1 MTTLDEM
8 IANALQGRSAFSAPT
23 SLDIDGYSLAAS
35 AGTDRGLI
43 SAQESEFDL
52 RTMTPFQLQA
62 KYGVDG
68 VTRLYQQQQSGV
80 QQFMGDRAVRAN
92 RHGGEVLWDSTTGIG
107 SGFVGGIG
115 GLASLAT
122 GLVNE
127 NAGTWLADK
136 VQSGTS
142 WVEENQSDA
151 VNAARRLQRA
161 ESSVDARDNTAR
173 MNQEIAE
180 GDSELVAGMRRWGR
194 DFVDTMG
201 NSITDPTMLTQGT
214 SEAVGSLLA
223 GGPISKGLKAIGAPI
238 MAAARGS
245 GVLARTAAT
254 GADDSAA
261 ILSSLRQGDSLI
273 GAVGTG
279 RIARAGEFA
288 AWPAAIAGLE
298 AGGAYS
304 GTVSEIM
311 SMEHDQLMQTSPSY
325 REMIEANVPQEE
337 ARTRIANRAGMMAA
351 AIQAPIAGAAGLL
364 TRFAETP
371 FRVPSFGSAARNVA
385 INEPLEEAVQSTT
398 GGLAQGLAV
407 QQYADEN
414 RDLTEG
420 LGEQTAQGALYGFTA
435 AGTVQGPGMAVR
447 APLAALGVTKKFLAD
462 RYNSAIERA
471 ENASPVGDSKI
482 KEAATEIRNNIA
494 PIAQSLQQVVETSE
508 ATPEQ
513 KAKEIAYIS
522 TLSNALS
529 LAPEEIAAIPEAVRT
544 NVDTSGRVE
553 AIRSLGKHM
562 RALEKGTDAHFA
574 AMAAY
579 LNLLEPIRTIQQV
592 ETPLLDQIKEDS
604 PEYATFQNIRQLL
617 SLADKSINARKV
629 VEDAGLLLSSEK
641 VTNIIKQFASVESA
655 KTPEGQQAVQQVA
668 ALTSLD
674 PTAGT
679 KETNNFLL
687 KHHEGGNIQL
697 TAPQLAAVQAS
708 NALIDAHEAFTK
720 EQKAKGL
727 IKAKNFVDE
736 QIVSNS
742 DPLVK
747 KGKYKLSGR
756 QYVNEILQNLMT
768 GNLGY
773 AAEMLEDLGLFAQH
787 MQYKVDA
794 LNKHYAAGSAKGNHG
809 LDKIGYTALSPKNF
823 ESDARPWYQVPANKG
838 LHVAANNAESVRS
851 AQTFN
856 LEAQTINTL
865 YNNLRAALPE
875 LTTVDGQPLPEMTFA
890 PLDPAIADGTV
901 QEVVQRHTTKQ
912 PAKPQPAKAQEAAPA
927 KQETT
932 PAPEVEKSEV
942 TEIIATGTAS
952 SITSWTSGGS
962 LGLEAI
968 YADPSNKERLLSIE
982 ISPSGVQLSIS
993 NPRDSQGEFAGSTP
1007 LNRNQLEA
1015 AVEKIVGKG
1024 TLSYLNNLIERGN
1037 AAEKAGKQLGDGFN
1051 LMEAELL
1058 KFEKNPVK
1066 NGEVTTPTTE
1076 ESKAQTK
1083 LTIEERRER
1092 NRVRNEEV
1100 TNKQWMKGDR
1110 QELRPTDGRARI
1122 KVQDTTIS
1130 YDRTGDQITLN
1141 LIHTPQEARGKGSA
1155 QAAMRKFLELTDAA
1169 GVTVSLVVA
1178 EQDNQTTFDGLMNFY
1193 SSFGFVQIE
1202 GHRATRKAAEPTDPN
1217 KPFELNP
1224 GQKAALSAIEDFLD
1238 SKDNT
1243 FSLIGSAGTGKTT
1256 IVDRIIAGIKPGKF
1270 SEIVLTSPTHRAN
1283 GVTMSKNPDK
1293 TVSTLHRL
1301 LKLRPEVNLDEFDA
1315 TSVEFN
1321 TDAEIDP
1328 DDLGIPNGSLL
1339 LVDES
1344 SMINDALYD
1353 YLMEQASMAGAKV
1366 IFIGDNAQL
1375 RPVKAENRSKALRSS
1390 QRSAELT
1397 QVMRAKN
1404 AQLLDESIHVRET
1417 GSFTNNI
1424 HIKDGNGVTFTNTRQ
1439 KFLSKFISM
1448 MKSPEFQKNRLLA
1461 RIVAFSD
1468 SVQNPVVSTYN
1479 RDVFQALFP
1488 GEKNFPVGSLIMGYN
1503 AFGDAPKGDTRDLP
1517 KITNGLDYIVQKVG
1531 PQRTVNLLG
1540 ARLVVQSLVLEDT
1553 LGLLNHR
1560 NEAQRTV
1567 DVILH
1572 DETPREELDAFGKE
1586 LSDLHYRGYNRG
1598 DNYSKELYDR
1608 TRDSIA
1614 VSQDLVI
1621 TITPKNG
1628 KAPFKKR
1635 VLKKTFDY
1643 GYAHTIHKSQG
1654 GTYTNVFVD
1663 DANINLAR
1671 DSQFKS
1677 ELRYVGITRAERAAI
1692 ILTKGQLTQ
1701 TEVASESTQD
1711 STQENSEVKLQRKP
1725 VKQIGVEPNVL
1736 DEVTPSSEIPEAV
1749 EPTDEAVAATA
1760 SVKTTPEPE
1769 VVDVP
1774 LPPTFGKMQ
1783 ERFSTL
1789 WNATRNYI
1797 LTKFRPAVGKDG
1809 QPVSRLE
1816 GVRNPVSWVTV
1827 ALSDKETLTEV
1838 LGKEPKRE
1846 LTPEITSAYEG
1857 ILDQTGKYQFT
1868 VGGLLRKLNDNLQ
1881 EFVKTRKKW
1890 LAGGDAQQA
1899 ISAKQLNL
1907 LEESIDEKGNVTYS
1921 YNPEL
1926 IQSAALAAIQWLLS
1940 NNNTNRKLDRE
1951 EYERIAGYESFTEEV
1966 IRFIDGGLPK
1976 TQIIPAL
1983 SNMIRQFW
1991 GIQPLADA
1999 DIAHS
2004 NAVVDAVAA
2013 ELLNAMSELEFVEKK
2028 QLKLGEKQNYQGE
2041 GRTLENFSIKLH
2053 KHSEKTLGY
2062 SVEALKQFTDLIQ
2075 TVALTNPEPTRYI
2088 DGDIPPVADTQMNNP
2103 SVRNTPAQRRAIER
2117 AQEASA
2123 SRLDLSMW
2131 HITNAL
2137 GRDGLTDFL
2146 SDMDPSWTEENTN
2159 KVHWDTLQ
2167 AQRLGIQNAFDEVQT
2182 TVGEMKNTT
2191 SGKSLKD
2198 IVVRYAFNFSK
2209 VGRLQMLGSY
2219 TAQAS
2224 KFTREVLLPTW
2235 SKLNLFDNADH
2246 QQAFALAQMQHLD
2259 IKLDKKKVHQVDPS
2273 LVPAFIEATYADEK
2287 VQPLLKAVRDW
2298 MKTADLTS
2306 EDPSP
2311 KSLDGFEMRALMK
2324 DAGFAVSTG
2333 ALHSVVEWV
2342 RYKDANEAGQKDF
2355 ETSLYLEADGVTNG
2369 PIMAMLMLTVG
2380 KFDKSWMDAVQKG
2393 GIYFGA
2399 SKPFHQL
2406 YALNNVDLYKQAAQN
2421 MESSYKL
2428 RRAAFDKQPDSKKLN
2443 ALATDMNTVMGVLF
2457 GKDFTYNPVDRTVTF
2472 DRGFT
2477 KNPLT
2482 ITLYGSGARGIAG
2495 NFVDALLEKLY
2506 EMSTQRVNSDIPIS
2520 PEFEDALDR
2529 ILTTNIWYDQESK
2542 TYSVRGKAKQVDF
2555 WNKEYSATK
2564 QQMDALRNNFLYAIV
2579 EPMREAI
2586 SATVGSG
2593 VVNGMASVQQ
2603 ATQVQS
2609 VFVQEMYRNEVEAL
2623 LEKKKSQPGYRKG
2636 DFLSPK
2642 ELREIDAKVVRAF
2655 PNITTRGQIFR
2666 VAKNAPLPLSGH
2678 GDYAR
2683 ALNDTLY
2690 VEPDIK
2696 APAEAGVAGV
2706 ASVNIGFGDGNMI
2719 QITISDPSMGRSL
2732 PVFDGWNM
2740 PLDAIAHQSEQLNKA
2755 VAEAAMGNPLAAI
2768 YRSFQKVLENASDVE
2783 LSKSA
2788 LASLARTFEA
2798 DDLTQDAAIALVE
2811 TLGARLAQEV
2821 KEIDARHKAMKF
2833 VGFSVDHM
2841 ASAGAPHYEGA
2852 PNDLTPDQNL
2862 ELLQAKYEEY
2872 LAEPEETANSV
2883 AKDAP
2888 AAQVYTWDTLKY
2900 LVGELK
2906 MSGAQKLMYEQV
2918 LSAMGAANY
2927 TIIAGTREQIH
2938 QYMKDNGED
2947 TANFDEKTN
2956 GLIHNGK
2963 IYLANPTGE
2972 TLTHELIHAA
2982 TMNAVIAYY
2991 NGQDL
2996 GPAGALIQ
3004 EAIQNLEPMAEDFM
3018 NMQVDPNWSLSVLQ
3032 AFLNA
3037 RNSMAQQRANGS
3049 QAGFIGEFIAWTTT
3063 NTALTKTLKT
3073 VQPSRVTHWT
3083 RSVLGLIKRV
3093 LFGKRKMPEVAEDFL
3108 SNVQFNASILV
3119 QAQIT
3124 LPEVYEQ
3131 LTLKHATADSKLE
3144 RVRDGFQNWVVR
3156 NLKPNPMHRA
3166 QVRDVQQSVAAEEL
3180 ANYAGDIFGLGQLE
3194 KDTLRE
3200 VMAALAT
3207 EASIDPQAMIG
3218 IQEMY
3223 RLAQEKL
3230 DPSDFVDENSL
3241 NLDADTTKA
3250 QWKFQL
3256 LMGKRDRFYDTS
3268 KRSDLLPLFLG
3279 LALVSPEVQGVLA
3292 KIKIPGKKKGAKTL
3306 DEGLE
3311 NLASNMMQS
3320 LSGRLTSRGNSQ
3332 NVQQALDNMTENLLR
3347 NIAKTKTNMDVVE
3360 ARTDQALRANEFVKN
3375 QLQNLSAA
3383 GVKYGKKL
3391 ETLQNK
3397 LTRTTGKL
3405 IRFSAA
3411 MASETEA
3418 DKAADGL
3425 LQFASAIE
3433 VNNTMMSLAKDL
3445 VGRTAAIGDVY
3456 DRIKAT
3462 RAMTQQMRQNF
3473 RDRVP
3478 EVILKKFKTKPTDK
3492 QMATMF
3498 KGFAMT
3504 DIVAL
3509 SENTQDL
3516 NDLLTD
3522 PAKVKA
3528 RIKSLQDSIKKK
3540 DPKHWAKLDDK
3551 MKELAHFM
3559 MTKKRVTLRN
3569 AYAIANL
3576 WTVPGTG
3583 NRPQPSEAM
3592 IAEID
3597 QLTSLYALEL
3607 LSQEERDTLASLVQ
3621 NEEEGV
3627 NFILSYLVGQR
3638 KTEMARTKLGNA
3650 RGNYYK
3656 GFVPSLP
3663 TNGGQIIVA
3672 DDANF
3677 VDLKHQGFTRIGTYN
3692 GHGTTSRGYYYT
3704 STPTQ
3709 ASFAQ
3714 GMMQNINQTAGGV
3727 ERSTGFS
3734 TSPVANRITN
3744 RRMVR
3749 SLIGK
3754 MQAETRMTEN
3764 LSPIFNDRGVIIAF
3778 EQLMDPTMLEMV
3790 KPSTEL
3796 HKMLG
3801 VWRGRQVEELQ
3812 ATKVNMAL
3820 LDTLKTNYDEADD
3833 KGLYV
3838 NILDRKNLDRVEADA
3853 VRLFSEETLEYAKEV
3868 FGENRIMVRRDLID
3882 DVIGY
3887 RNFSVSD
3894 FWTDNNR
3901 LNTDTNK
3908 AIRQTMIS
3916 FIGSDAYKV
3925 LVKSE
3930 QFVQGLVSDAR
3941 TQIVVK
3947 SVIVPA
3953 INIAGNML
3961 HLMQRG
3967 VNPIM
3972 IAREFPK
3979 KLNELN
3985 TYLRTYL
3992 EQVEL
3997 EAELRAATK
4006 PTHITQIQ
4014 AKIRSIKD
4022 AHRRLTIWPLIEAGE
4037 FSSIAD
4043 IGNSREDLQLTSGRL
4058 NEWVGQQIDK
4068 LPQEARTLA
4077 KYGLVTKD
4085 TALFQGLQKS
4095 VQYGDFLAKAI
4106 LYDHML
4112 IKENRTREQALA
4124 RLTEEFIN
4132 YDRLPGR
4139 VRGGLE
4145 NLGLLWF
4152 YNFKLRSLK
4161 VGLSILRNNPLHA
4174 AMSMV
4179 IPTPFGIDTAL
4190 DANIAVKAMEGALP
4204 YSLGPGMG
4212 LRAITLNPWINLV
4225 N

>member
-1 MTTLDEM
+1 M
-8 IANALQGRSAFSAPT
+8 
-23 SLDIDGYSLAAS
+23 
-35 AGTDRGLI
+35 
-43 SAQESEFDL
+43 
-52 RTMTPFQLQA
+52 
-62 KYGVDG
+62 
-68 VTRLYQQQQSGV
+68 
-80 QQFMGDRAVRAN
+80 
-92 RHGGEVLWDSTTGIG
+92 
-107 SGFVGGIG
+107 
-115 GLASLAT
+115 
-122 GLVNE
+122 
-127 NAGTWLADK
+127 
-136 VQSGTS
+136 
-142 WVEENQSDA
+142 
-151 VNAARRLQRA
+151 
-161 ESSVDARDNTAR
+161 
-173 MNQEIAE
+173 
-180 GDSELVAGMRRWGR
+180 
-194 DFVDTMG
+194 
-201 NSITDPTMLTQGT
+201 
-214 SEAVGSLLA
+214 
-223 GGPISKGLKAIGAPI
+223 
-238 MAAARGS
+238 
-245 GVLARTAAT
+245 
-254 GADDSAA
+254 
-261 ILSSLRQGDSLI
+261 
-273 GAVGTG
+273 
-279 RIARAGEFA
+279 
-288 AWPAAIAGLE
+288 
-298 AGGAYS
+298 
-304 GTVSEIM
+304 
-311 SMEHDQLMQTSPSY
+311 
-325 REMIEANVPQEE
+325 
-337 ARTRIANRAGMMAA
+337 
-351 AIQAPIAGAAGLL
+351 
-364 TRFAETP
+364 
-371 FRVPSFGSAARNVA
+371 
-385 INEPLEEAVQSTT
+385 
-398 GGLAQGLAV
+398 
-407 QQYADEN
+407 
-414 RDLTEG
+414 
-420 LGEQTAQGALYGFTA
+420 
-435 AGTVQGPGMAVR
+435 
-447 APLAALGVTKKFLAD
+447 
-462 RYNSAIERA
+462 
-471 ENASPVGDSKI
+471 
-482 KEAATEIRNNIA
+482 
-494 PIAQSLQQVVETSE
+494 
-508 ATPEQ
+508 
-513 KAKEIAYIS
+513 
-522 TLSNALS
+522 
-529 LAPEEIAAIPEAVRT
+529 
-544 NVDTSGRVE
+544 
-553 AIRSLGKHM
+553 
-562 RALEKGTDAHFA
+562 
-574 AMAAY
+574 
-579 LNLLEPIRTIQQV
+579 
-592 ETPLLDQIKEDS
+592 
-604 PEYATFQNIRQLL
+604 
-617 SLADKSINARKV
+617 
-629 VEDAGLLLSSEK
+629 
-641 VTNIIKQFASVESA
+641 
-655 KTPEGQQAVQQVA
+655 
-668 ALTSLD
+668 
-674 PTAGT
+674 
-679 KETNNFLL
+679 
-687 KHHEGGNIQL
+687 
-697 TAPQLAAVQAS
+697 
-708 NALIDAHEAFTK
+708 
-720 EQKAKGL
+720 
-727 IKAKNFVDE
+727 
-736 QIVSNS
+736 
-742 DPLVK
+742 
-747 KGKYKLSGR
+747 
-756 QYVNEILQNLMT
+756 
-768 GNLGY
+768 
-773 AAEMLEDLGLFAQH
+773 
-787 MQYKVDA
+787 
-794 LNKHYAAGSAKGNHG
+794 
-809 LDKIGYTALSPKNF
+809 
-823 ESDARPWYQVPANKG
+823 
-838 LHVAANNAESVRS
+838 
-851 AQTFN
+851 
-856 LEAQTINTL
+856 
-865 YNNLRAALPE
+865 
-875 LTTVDGQPLPEMTFA
+875 
-890 PLDPAIADGTV
+890 
-901 QEVVQRHTTKQ
+901 
-912 PAKPQPAKAQEAAPA
+912 
-927 KQETT
+927 
-932 PAPEVEKSEV
+932 
-942 TEIIATGTAS
+942 
-952 SITSWTSGGS
+952 
-962 LGLEAI
+962 
-968 YADPSNKERLLSIE
+968 
-982 ISPSGVQLSIS
+982 
-993 NPRDSQGEFAGSTP
+993 
-1007 LNRNQLEA
+1007 
-1015 AVEKIVGKG
+1015 
-1024 TLSYLNNLIERGN
+1024 
-1037 AAEKAGKQLGDGFN
+1037 
-1051 LMEAELL
+1051 
-1058 KFEKNPVK
+1058 
-1066 NGEVTTPTTE
+1066 
-1076 ESKAQTK
+1076 
-1083 LTIEERRER
+1083 
-1092 NRVRNEEV
+1092 
-1100 TNKQWMKGDR
+1100 
-1110 QELRPTDGRARI
+1110 
-1122 KVQDTTIS
+1122 
-1130 YDRTGDQITLN
+1130 
-1141 LIHTPQEARGKGSA
+1141 
-1155 QAAMRKFLELTDAA
+1155 
-1169 GVTVSLVVA
+1169 
-1178 EQDNQTTFDGLMNFY
+1178 
-1193 SSFGFVQIE
+1193 
-1202 GHRATRKAAEPTDPN
+1202 
-1217 KPFELNP
+1217 
-1224 GQKAALSAIEDFLD
+1224 
-1238 SKDNT
+1238 
-1243 FSLIGSAGTGKTT
+1243 
-1256 IVDRIIAGIKPGKF
+1256 
-1270 SEIVLTSPTHRAN
+1270 
-1283 GVTMSKNPDK
+1283 
-1293 TVSTLHRL
+1293 
-1301 LKLRPEVNLDEFDA
+1301 
-1315 TSVEFN
+1315 
-1321 TDAEIDP
+1321 
-1328 DDLGIPNGSLL
+1328 
-1339 LVDES
+1339 
-1344 SMINDALYD
+1344 
-1353 YLMEQASMAGAKV
+1353 
-1366 IFIGDNAQL
+1366 
-1375 RPVKAENRSKALRSS
+1375 
-1390 QRSAELT
+1390 
-1397 QVMRAKN
+1397 
-1404 AQLLDESIHVRET
+1404 
-1417 GSFTNNI
+1417 
-1424 HIKDGNGVTFTNTRQ
+1424 
-1439 KFLSKFISM
+1439 
-1448 MKSPEFQKNRLLA
+1448 
-1461 RIVAFSD
+1461 
-1468 SVQNPVVSTYN
+1468 
-1479 RDVFQALFP
+1479 
-1488 GEKNFPVGSLIMGYN
+1488 
-1503 AFGDAPKGDTRDLP
+1503 
-1517 KITNGLDYIVQKVG
+1517 
-1531 PQRTVNLLG
+1531 
-1540 ARLVVQSLVLEDT
+1540 
-1553 LGLLNHR
+1553 
-1560 NEAQRTV
+1560 
-1567 DVILH
+1567 
-1572 DETPREELDAFGKE
+1572 
-1586 LSDLHYRGYNRG
+1586 
-1598 DNYSKELYDR
+1598 
-1608 TRDSIA
+1608 
-1614 VSQDLVI
+1614 
-1621 TITPKNG
+1621 
-1628 KAPFKKR
+1628 
-1635 VLKKTFDY
+1635 
-1643 GYAHTIHKSQG
+1643 
-1654 GTYTNVFVD
+1654 
-1663 DANINLAR
+1663 
-1671 DSQFKS
+1671 
-1677 ELRYVGITRAERAAI
+1677 
-1692 ILTKGQLTQ
+1692 
-1701 TEVASESTQD
+1701 
-1711 STQENSEVKLQRKP
+1711 
-1725 VKQIGVEPNVL
+1725 
-1736 DEVTPSSEIPEAV
+1736 
-1749 EPTDEAVAATA
+1749 
-1760 SVKTTPEPE
+1760 
-1769 VVDVP
+1769 
-1774 LPPTFGKMQ
+1774 
-1783 ERFSTL
+1783 
-1789 WNATRNYI
+1789 
-1797 LTKFRPAVGKDG
+1797 
-1809 QPVSRLE
+1809 
-1816 GVRNPVSWVTV
+1816 
-1827 ALSDKETLTEV
+1827 
-1838 LGKEPKRE
+1838 
-1846 LTPEITSAYEG
+1846 
-1857 ILDQTGKYQFT
+1857 
-1868 VGGLLRKLNDNLQ
+1868 
-1881 EFVKTRKKW
+1881 
-1890 LAGGDAQQA
+1890 
-1899 ISAKQLNL
+1899 NL

-1940 NNNTNRKLDRE
+1940 NNNTSRKLERE

-1966 IRFIDGGLPK
+1966 IRFIDSGLPK

-2013 ELLNAMSELEFVEKK
+2013 ELLNAMSELGFVEKK

-2053 KHSEKTLGY
+2053 KHSENALGY

-2103 SVRNTPAQRRAIER
+2103 SVRNTPAQRKAIER

-2123 SRLDLSMW
+2123 SRVDMPMW

-2137 GRDGLTDFL
+2137 GRDGITDFL
-2146 SDMDPSWTEENTN
+2146 SDMDPSWTKDNTN

-2235 SKLNLFDNADH
+2235 SKLNLFDNAGH

-2259 IKLDKKKVHQVDPS
+2259 IKLDGKKVHQVDPS

-2311 KSLDGFEMRALMK
+2311 KSLDGFKMRALMK
-2324 DAGFAVSTG
+2324 DAGFAVTAG

-2380 KFDKSWMDAVQKG
+2380 KFDKRWMDAVQKG

-2421 MESSYKL
+2421 MEGSYKL

-2443 ALATDMNTVMGVLF
+2443 ALATDMNTVMSVLF
-2457 GKDFTYNPVDRTVTF
+2457 GKDFTYNPVNRTVTF

-2477 KNPLT
+2477 KSPLT

-2520 PEFEDALDR
+2520 SEFEEALDR
-2529 ILTTNIWYDQESK
+2529 VLTTNIWYDQESK
-2542 TYSVRGKAKQVDF
+2542 TYSVRGKVKQVDF

-2564 QQMDALRNNFLYAIV
+2564 QEMDALRNNFLYAIV

-2623 LEKKKSQPGYRKG
+2623 LEKKKSEPGYRKG

-2642 ELREIDAKVVRAF
+2642 ELREIDAKVVKAF
-2655 PNITTRGQIFR
+2655 PNITTRTQIFR
-2666 VAKNAPLPLSGH
+2666 VAKNAPLSLSGH

-2706 ASVNIGFGDGNMI
+2706 ASVNIGFGDANMI

-2740 PLDAIAHQSEQLNKA
+2740 PLDAIAYQSEQLNKA

-2768 YRSFQKVLENASDVE
+2768 YRSFQKVLENAGDVK

-2788 LASLARTFEA
+2788 LDSLARTFES
-2798 DDLTQDAAIALVE
+2798 DELTQDAALALVQ

-2821 KEIDARHKAMKF
+2821 KEVDARHKAMKF

-2841 ASAGAPHYEGA
+2841 PPAGAPHYEGT

-2872 LAEPEETANSV
+2872 LAEPEETANSIV
-2883 AKDAP
+2883 KDAP

-2906 MSGAQKLMYEQV
+2906 MTGAQKLMYEQV
-2918 LSAMGAANY
+2918 LSAMGAVNY

-2947 TANFDEKTN
+2947 TTNFDETTN

-2991 NGQDL
+2991 SGQDL
-2996 GPAGALIQ
+2996 GPAGILIQ
-3004 EAIQNLEPMAEDFM
+3004 EAIQNLELMAEDFM
-3018 NMQVDPNWSLSVLQ
+3018 TMQVDPNWSLPVLR

-3037 RNSMAQQRANGS
+3037 RNSMEQQRANGS

-3063 NTALTKTLKT
+3063 NAALTKTLKT

-3093 LFGKRKMPEVAEDFL
+3093 LFGKKKMPEVAEDFL

-3131 LTLKHATADSKLE
+3131 LTLKHATTDSKLE
-3144 RVRDGFQNWVVR
+3144 RIRDGFNNWVVR

-3180 ANYAGDIFGLGQLE
+3180 ANHAGDIFGLGQLE

-3223 RLAQEKL
+3223 RLAQESL

-3268 KRSDLLPLFLG
+3268 NRSDLLPLFLG
-3279 LALVSPEVQGVLA
+3279 LAMVSPEVQGVLA
-3292 KIKIPGKKKGAKTL
+3292 KIKIPGKKKGAKTV
-3306 DEGLE
+3306 DQGLE
-3311 NLASNMMQS
+3311 NLASNMMRS
-3320 LSGRLTSRGNSQ
+3320 LSGRLTSQGNSQ

-3360 ARTDQALRANEFVKN
+3360 ARVDQGLRANEFVKN
-3375 QLQNLSAA
+3375 QLQNLSTA

-3391 ETLQNK
+3391 ETSQNK

-3418 DKAADGL
+3418 DKAADGV
-3425 LQFASAIE
+3425 LQFVSAIDL
-3433 VNNTMMSLAKDL
+3433 NNTMMSLAKDL
-3445 VGRTAAIGDVY
+3445 IGRTAAIGDVY
-3456 DRIKAT
+3456 DRIKQT

-3478 EVILKKFKTKPTDK
+3478 EVILKKFKTKPTAK

-3504 DIVAL
+3504 DLVAL
-3509 SENTQDL
+3509 GEDTKML

-3522 PAKVKA
+3522 PSKVKA
-3528 RIKSLQDSIKKK
+3528 RIKELEDSIKSR
-3540 DPKHWAKLDDK
+3540 DPKHWSKLNDK
-3551 MKELAHFM
+3551 MQQLAQFM
-3559 MTKKRVTLRN
+3559 MTKRSGAALLRN

-3576 WTVPGTG
+3576 WAVPGTG
-3583 NRPQPSEAM
+3583 NRPQPSETM

-3597 QLTSLYALEL
+3597 QLTSLYALER

-3621 NEEEGV
+3621 NETEGV
-3627 NFILSYLVGQR
+3627 DFMLSYLVGQR
-3638 KTEMARTKLGNA
+3638 KTESMRNKLGNA
-3650 RGNYYK
+3650 RANHYK
-3656 GFVPSLP
+3656 GFVPSLS

-3677 VDLKHQGFTRIGTYN
+3677 VELKHQGFTRIGAFN
-3692 GHGTTSRGYYYT
+3692 GHGSTSRGYYYT

-3727 ERSTGFS
+3727 ERSTGFT

-3754 MQAETRMTEN
+3754 MQAESRMTEN
-3764 LSPIFNDRGVIIAF
+3764 LSPIFNDRGAIVAF

-3820 LDTLKTNYDEADD
+3820 LDTLKTNYEEADD
-3833 KGLYV
+3833 QGLYV

-3853 VRLFSEETLEYAKEV
+3853 VHLFSEETLEYAKEV

-3887 RNFSVSD
+3887 RNFSISD

-3908 AIRQTMIS
+3908 AIRQTLIS
-3916 FIGSDAYKV
+3916 FIGSDAYKI

-3972 IAREFPK
+3972 MAREFPK

-4014 AKIRSIKD
+4014 SKIRSIKD

-4043 IGNSREDLQLTSGRL
+4043 IGNSREDLELSSGRL
-4058 NEWVGQQIDK
+4058 NEWIGKQIDK

-4112 IKENRTREQALA
+4112 VKENRTREQALA
-4124 RLTEEFIN
+4124 QLTEEFVN

-4139 VRGGLE
+4139 MRGGLE

-4152 YNFKLRSLK
+4152 YHFKLRSLK
-4161 VGLSILRNNPLHA
+4161 VGLSIMRNNPLHA

-4179 IPTPFGIDTAL
+4179 IPTPFGIDTAV

-4212 LRAITLNPWINLV
+4212 LRAITLNPWVNLV